1 MNSIIRSIAF
11 GTAIASLGIAAGAS
25 AATTDSAEVAAEIL
39 TSLSVAVDPTDDT
52 LDFGTVSPGAT
63 AVSLVVGPDGTLT
76 GGCPSGAACGGTT
89 NAPTFTIDG
98 LSGALVNVSFANSSE
113 TLTSAGGDTMNV
125 GAFTTSLT
133 GNQATLNGS
142 GEASFTV
149 GGTLAVAVAQAPGTY
164 SGSLTVNVAYN

>member
-1 MNSIIRSIAF
+1 MNSIIRSAAL
-11 GTAIASLGIAAGAS
+11 GTAIVSLGVAASAS
-25 AATTDSAEVAAEIL
+25 AATTDSADVAAEIL

-63 AVSLVVGPDGTLT
+63 GVSLVVGPDGTLT
-76 GGCPSGAACGGTT
+76 GGCPSGVACGGTT

-113 TLTSAGGDTMNV
+113 TLTSAGGNTMNV
-125 GAFTTSLT
+125 GTFTTSLT

-149 GGTLAVAVAQAPGTY
+149 GGTLAVAAGQAPGTY